1 MQPAFSKTRLSLT
14 MAGLLALASPLSA
27 AEIQCKQMA
36 ETECMAQP
44 ACSWVGGYV
53 RKDGR
58 EVSAYCRN
66 APVKRQQPQ
75 STTGLPQAME
85 KAVEG

>member
-1 MQPAFSKTRLSLT
+1 MQPAFIKTRLSL
-14 MAGLLALASPLSA
+14 MLAGLVALVPLSA
-27 AEIQCKQMA
+27 AETQCKQMA
-36 ETECMAQP
+36 QPECMAQS

-66 APVKRQQPQ
+66 APVKAQKPQ
-75 STTGLPQAME
+75 STSGLPQAAD
-85 KAVEG
+85 KTVDG